1 LQPEHKSGPNSFQV
15 IEAKVSQPDASPAVG
30 RRRWSAAAKERI
42 VAEAM
47 VPGANVSEIARAHGL
62 SPQQVFEWR
71 RRSARAG
78 GDGRDTGMG
87 PTFAAVELVDSE
99 AGGTVELV
107 VGDVVIRVG
116 PAVTIGRLQAILR
129 AVRSA

>member
-1 LQPEHKSGPNSFQV
+1 MQPEHKSGHNSFQV
-15 IEAKVSQPDASPAVG
+15 IEAKVSRLDASPAVS

-42 VAEAM
+42 VAEAIA
-47 VPGANVSEIARAHGL
+47 PGANVSEIARAHGL
-62 SPQQVFEWR
+62 SPQQVFAWR
-71 RRSARAG
+71 RQAVRAG
-78 GDGRDTGMG
+78 GDGGDTGTG
-87 PTFAAVELVDSE
+87 PTFVAVELVDGE

-116 PAVTIGRLQAILR
+116 PTVTIGRLQAILR